1 MMWRRRHLFSEVLE
15 LKTGEQVVIV
25 AIEVWGAHAPSRA
38 ISAPRRNAS
47 LVQLKRVVG
56 EAPTTAREARAL
68 PGKEEPRA
76 IMLRELRKPGTFV
89 ETFTPTKRLT
99 LRIRRL
105 DPLCALC

>member
-1 MMWRRRHLFSEVLE
+1 MMWRRRHSFGEVAQ
-15 LKTGEQVVIV
+15 TDEQVVIV
-25 AIEVWGAHAPSRA
+25 AIEVWGAH
-38 ISAPRRNAS
+38 
-47 LVQLKRVVG
+47 
-56 EAPTTAREARAL
+56 ARAL

-76 IMLRELRKPGTFV
+76 IMLRELRKPGTFI